1 MWASP
6 TPAARPLRVALFGC
20 GVVGRGVYESL
31 KHYPQT
37 FEIRHVVVRDVERY
51 PNVARLTTDA
61 AVALDAAVDVVV
73 VCFGDTALAHS
84 LIAASLNAGKFVATA
99 NKAAVAVHAGALTPH
114 TRGEQRRLWYSA
126 AVGGA
131 LPALETLATLE
142 EPVRE
147 IRSIINGTCG
157 VARDSADELALMI
170 EAAFGQWIE
179 PNDIPTQGIDAIAD
193 NPRGYKLV
201 ARATK
206 TGRSVTARIAPER
219 LPPDSFLGASRGPEN
234 RLEIELCSGNVI
246 CLRAQG
252 AGRWPTTVSV
262 LGDLHEIARRREAAG
277 DWDGYNRQQGHGYS
291 APASWMTLQASD
303 MMKTYAPYP
312 IGTPGL
318 PWGEAE
324 VATWLSRQTVKRSYE
339 TDVLRVVDDLS
350 ARYDVVQYGQLD
362 YQPSKYPLFAVK
374 SRDWYSSLPC
384 ALVTGGVHGYET
396 SGVHGALRF
405 LDQHAATYAGRIN
418 LLVAPCVSPWAYE
431 VVHRWN
437 MHAVD
442 PNRSFRD
449 DSPAQESAALMRLVT
464 PFRNDVLVHIDL
476 HETTET
482 DESEFRPAL
491 AARDGVAHVPGE
503 IPDGFYLVDDSEN
516 PQPEFQQAVL
526 AAVRKVTHIAP
537 PDRHGEIIGSPMV
550 APGVILYPLKQLG
563 LCASVTHAFFKT
575 TTEVYPDSSRTTPEQ
590 CISAQVAAVCAAI
603 DFALEHLALVEPKLK
618 LIPRR

>member
-1 MWASP
+1 
-6 TPAARPLRVALFGC
+6 
-20 GVVGRGVYESL
+20 
-31 KHYPQT
+31 
-37 FEIRHVVVRDVERY
+37 
-51 PNVARLTTDA
+51 
-61 AVALDAAVDVVV
+61 
-73 VCFGDTALAHS
+73 
-84 LIAASLNAGKFVATA
+84 
-99 NKAAVAVHAGALTPH
+99 
-114 TRGEQRRLWYSA
+114 
-126 AVGGA
+126 
-131 LPALETLATLE
+131 
-142 EPVRE
+142 
-147 IRSIINGTCG
+147 
-157 VARDSADELALMI
+157 
-170 EAAFGQWIE
+170 
-179 PNDIPTQGIDAIAD
+179 
-193 NPRGYKLV
+193 
-201 ARATK
+201 
-206 TGRSVTARIAPER
+206 
-219 LPPDSFLGASRGPEN
+219 
-234 RLEIELCSGNVI
+234 
-246 CLRAQG
+246 
-252 AGRWPTTVSV
+252 
-262 LGDLHEIARRREAAG
+262 
-277 DWDGYNRQQGHGYS
+277 
-291 APASWMTLQASD
+291 
-303 MMKTYAPYP
+303 MKTYAPYP

-350 ARYDVVQYGQLD
+350 ARYDVVQYGHLD

-374 SRDWYSSLPC
+374 SRDWYSSHPC

-476 HETTET
+476 HETTDT

-537 PDRHGEIIGSPMV
+537 PDRHGEIIGSAMV
-550 APGVILYPLKQLG
+550 APGVIRYPLKQLG
-563 LCASVTHAFFKT
+563 LCASITHAFFKT

-603 DFALEHLALVEPKLK
+603 DSAAATKALSS
-618 LIPRR
+618 